1 MRDARIVVQRHGDIL
16 VTIARSAPVETTVIV
31 KQIGQTIEPI
41 SVLKKKAS
49 DVLGTTPTVP
59 NVAPPV
65 SFY

>member
-1 MRDARIVVQRHGDIL
+1 MRDSRIVVQRHGNIL